1 MKRILISAALL
12 AATTSALQAHTLDG
26 IVKDNKTGEPLIGTV
41 IRVKELPN
49 VSTTTGLDGTFTLH
63 ELPDKGKFTIIV
75 TYMSYKTKEMVVDL
89 AKDYSKGGKDG
100 KDGQFTIAMDE
111 DTKQLGE
118 VVVTGH
124 REYRSDR
131 SAVET
136 VKNAGNVLNVMSQQS
151 IQLSPDVNVAS
162 VLQRVSGVTM
172 ERDASGEASY
182 AILRGMDKRYNYT
195 LVNGVKIPSPDDK
208 NRYIPLNIF
217 PSDLMDR
224 LVVSKSLTADM
235 EGDAAGGVVDMVM
248 KDAPSRFQ
256 LQANAAIGATDYFW
270 KDGRNYLTSNRSDY
284 THKAPYEAFGSEY
297 KAQMGSSKDGSSQ
310 IGDFKAG
317 PTQLKSYS
325 NPAPNFIGG
334 LSIGNRF
341 WNDRLGVMLAGS
353 IQNTFRGTERTY
365 NSVKMASGEQA
376 MYISNLHHRY
386 YSIHDLTAGAHAKI
400 DLTLGNQ
407 LMPGAHK
414 LEWYNM
420 YVRTNSKGIRYNNG
434 ISTEYIGA
442 DSYTQDDE
450 VRSTSITQTIFATN
464 LKGTHHLSK
473 DFTIDWSGIFSQAK
487 EEDPDR
493 TYVTLTNTVSTSSA
507 DVTASSDGSSDVDA
521 VGGSIWDTNKNIVK
535 TLPKSMERRYQH
547 NKDTDW
553 AGYIN
558 LSYDTH
564 FANGVDALWKAGA
577 QYRCKERSNRYYSY
591 IFNPADISQ
600 QLNGNGLDQFA
611 AIDWVCKTPYSQA
624 SQLNYDSKE
633 HIGGAYAMVTFRS
646 NLGELN
652 AGFRAEHTNQIYTML
667 QHFRN
672 MGQVGEQSYWDY
684 LPSASIKWTPT
695 KKMNVRLSYYRSINR
710 PGFYEIVPYQIQGE
724 EYQEKGNP
732 NLKRARID
740 NIDLRWEW
748 FPSATEQVL
757 AGVFYKYLKDP
768 IEQVFVTSDGKIG
781 AGTDAYYLPD
791 NLGNA
796 KNMGFEIDVIK
807 YIRHFGLKANYTY
820 THSEITTSKREYQ
833 EGSAE
838 YKTGVTQT
846 RPLVNQAPHTAN
858 LSLLYKDTSH
868 GWNAQLAASYTGT
881 KLALVSPFK
890 DADQWDKAMFGLDLS
905 AEKQFKNGFSV
916 FLKANNLLDAKRERF
931 LKTVNK
937 SNLEY
942 EGQKSDKTIVGT
954 YQYGRTF
961 LLGVRYKL

>member
-1 MKRILISAALL
+1 MKRLFMSAALL
-12 AATTSALQAHTLDG
+12 AASATAIQAHTLDG

-41 IRVKELPN
+41 VRVKELPN
-49 VSTTTGLDGTFTLH
+49 VGTTTGLDGSFTLH
-63 ELPDKGKFTIIV
+63 ELPDKGKYTLVVSF
-75 TYMSYKTKEMVVDL
+75 MAYKTKEIVVDV
-89 AKDYSKGGKDG
+89 ANDDKVD
-100 KDGQFTIAMDE
+100 IPMDE
-111 DTKQLGE
+111 DLKQLGE
-118 VVVTGH
+118 VVVTGR

-131 SAVET
+131 SAVES

-248 KDAPSRFQ
+248 KDAPSCFQ
-256 LQANAAIGATDYFW
+256 LQANAAIGITDYFW
-270 KDGRNYLTSNRSDY
+270 KDGRDYLTSNRSDY
-284 THKAPYEAFGSEY
+284 TKKAPYEAFGSEY
-297 KAQMGSSKDGSSQ
+297 KASMS
-310 IGDFKAG
+310 DFKNG
-317 PTQLKSYS
+317 PMQLKSHS
-325 NPAPNFIGG
+325 MPAPNFIGG
-334 LSIGNRF
+334 LSVGNRF

-376 MYISNLHHRY
+376 MYISKLNHRY
-386 YSIHDLTAGAHAKI
+386 YSIHDLTTGVHAKV
-400 DLTLGNQ
+400 DLTL
-407 LMPGAHK
+407 PKHK
-414 LEWYNM
+414 IEWYNM
-420 YVRTNSKGIRYNNG
+420 YVRTNSKGVRYNNSIG
-434 ISTEYIGA
+434 TEYIGA
-442 DSYTQDDE
+442 NSYTQDDE
-450 VRSTSITQTIFATN
+450 IRSLSTTQSIFATN
-464 LKGTHHLSK
+464 LKGTHHLTK
-473 DFTIDWSGIFSQAK
+473 NFTLDWSGIFSQAK

-493 TYVTLTNTVSTSSA
+493 TYVTLSNSVSTEA
-507 DVTASSDGSSDVDA
+507 DADGNILS
-521 VGGSIWDTNKNIVK
+521 GNLWDTNKNITK
-535 TLPKSMERRYQH
+535 TFPKDAERRFQH
-547 NKDTDW
+547 NMDTDW

-558 LSYDTH
+558 LTYDTH
-564 FANGVDALWKAGA
+564 FANDVEALWKAGA
-577 QYRCKERSNRYYSY
+577 QYRRKERSNRYYSY
-591 IFNPADISQ
+591 IFSPADNAQ
-600 QLNGNGLDQFA
+600 DLDGNGLEQFDNV
-611 AIDWVCKTPYSQA
+611 DWVCKTPYSQA

-633 HIGGAYAMVTFRS
+633 HIGGAYAMVTLKTK
-646 NLGELN
+646 LGELI

-672 MGQVGEQSYWDY
+672 MGQTGEQSYWDY
-684 LPSASIKWTPT
+684 LPSASLKWTPT
-695 KKMNVRLSYYRSINR
+695 KKMNIRLSYYRSINR
-710 PGFYEIVPYQIQGE
+710 PGFYEIVPYQIMGE

-748 FPSATEQVL
+748 FPSKTEQIL
-757 AGVFYKYLKDP
+757 AGVFYKYLKNP

-781 AGTDAYYLPD
+781 AGTDAYYMPD

-807 YIRHFGLKANYTY
+807 YIRHFGIKANYTY
-820 THSEITTSKREYQ
+820 TYSKITTSKREYK

-838 YKTGVTQT
+838 YKSGVTQS

-858 LSLLYKDTSH
+858 ISLLYKDTEN
-868 GWNAQLAASYTGT
+868 GWNAQLASSFTGA

-890 DADQWDKAMFGLDLS
+890 DADQWDKAMFGIDLS
-905 AEKQFKNGFSV
+905 AEKQFKNGFSI
-916 FLKANNLLDAKRERF
+916 FFKANNLLDAKRERY
-931 LKTVNK
+931 LKTVNESNLQYADQK
-937 SNLEY
+937 SN
-942 EGQKSDKTIVGT
+942 KTIIGT
-954 YQYGRTF
+954 YKYGRTF

>member
-1 MKRILISAALL
+1 MKRFLFTAALL
-12 AATTSALQAHTLDG
+12 TAATSAITAHTLDG
-26 IVKDNKTGEPLIGTV
+26 IVKDHKTGEPLIGTV
-41 IRVKELPN
+41 IRVKELPS
-49 VSTTTGLDGTFTLH
+49 VSTTTGLDGTFTLR
-63 ELPDKGKFTIIV
+63 ELPDRGRYTLV
-75 TYMSYKTKEMVVDL
+75 VSYMAYKTREMVVDV
-89 AKDYSKGGKDG
+89 AKDYDKGSEKG
-100 KDGQFTIAMDE
+100 KDGQLIIALDE
-111 DTKQLGE
+111 DLQQLGE
-118 VVVTGH
+118 VVVTGR

-136 VKNAGNVLNVMSQQS
+136 VKNAASVLNVMSQQS

-172 ERDASGEASY
+172 EHDASGEASY

-208 NRYIPLNIF
+208 NRYVPLNIF

-248 KDAPSRFQ
+248 KDAPARFQ
-256 LQANAAIGATDYFW
+256 LQANAAVGMSDYFW
-270 KDGRNYLTSNRSDY
+270 SGARDYLTTNRSDY
-284 THKAPYEAFGSEY
+284 THRSPYEVFGSDY
-297 KAQMGSSKDGSSQ
+297 KASAS
-310 IGDFKAG
+310 DFSNG
-317 PTQLKSYS
+317 PVQLKSHAT
-325 NPAPNFIGG
+325 PAPNFIGG
-334 LSIGNRF
+334 LSVGDRF
-341 WNDRLGVMLAGS
+341 WNNRIGVMLAGS
-353 IQNTFRGTERTY
+353 VQNTFRGTERTY

-376 MYISNLHHRY
+376 MYISTLNHRF
-386 YSIHDLTAGAHAKI
+386 YSVHDFTAGLHAKL
-400 DLTLGNQ
+400 DLSLSN
-407 LMPGAHK
+407 HK

-420 YVRTNSKGIRYNNG
+420 YVHTNSKGVRYNNG
-434 ISTEYIGA
+434 VNTEYISA

-450 VRSTSITQTIFATN
+450 LRSISSTQSIFATN
-464 LKGTHHLSK
+464 LKGTHHLT
-473 DFTIDWSGIFSQAK
+473 DRFTVDWSGVFSQARA
-487 EEDPDR
+487 EDPDR
-493 TYVTLTNTVSTSSA
+493 TYVTLTNTVGRSA
-507 DVTASSDGSSDVDA
+507 GAEGDA
-521 VGGSIWDTNKNIVK
+521 VSGDIWSQEKNILK
-535 TLPKSMERRYQH
+535 TLPKSAERRFQH

-558 LSYDTH
+558 LAYDTR
-564 FANGVDALWKAGA
+564 FGDKLDALWKAGA
-577 QYRCKERSNRYYSY
+577 QYRRKERSNRYYSY
-591 IFNPADISQ
+591 VFNPADISQ
-600 QLNGNGLDQFA
+600 QLDGNGYEQFA
-611 AIDWVCKTPYSQA
+611 NVDWVCKTPYSQA

-633 HIGGAYAMVTFRS
+633 HIGGVYAMATLS
-646 NLGELN
+646 SALGELN
-652 AGFRAEHTNQIYTML
+652 VGLRAEHTNQIYTML

-684 LPSASIKWTPT
+684 MPSVSVKWTPT
-695 KKMNVRLSYYRSINR
+695 KKMNVHLSYYRSINR

-732 NLKRARID
+732 ELKRARID

-748 FPSATEQVL
+748 FPSSTEQIL
-757 AGVFYKYLKDP
+757 AGVFYKYLKNP

-781 AGTDAYYLPD
+781 AGTDAYYMPA

-807 YIRHFGLKANYTY
+807 YIRHFGVKANYTY
-820 THSEITTSKREYQ
+820 THSEITTSKRQYK

-858 LSLLYKDTSH
+858 LSLLYKDTAH
-868 GWNAQLAASYTGT
+868 GWNAQLAASFTGT

-890 DADQWDKAMFGLDLS
+890 DADQWDKAMFGLDFS
-905 AEKQFKNGFSV
+905 AEKKFHNGISLF
-916 FLKANNLLDAKRERF
+916 FKANNLLDAKRERY
-931 LKTVNK
+931 LKTVNQ

-954 YQYGRTF
+954 YRYGRTF

>member
-1 MKRILISAALL
+1 MKRLLISAVVM
-12 AATTSALQAHTLDG
+12 AAAASASAHTLDG
-26 IVKDNKTGEPLIGTV
+26 LVKDNKTGEPLIGTV
-41 IRVKELPN
+41 VRVKELPN

-63 ELPDKGKFTIIV
+63 ELPDKGKFTLIV
-75 TYMSYKTKEMVVDL
+75 SYMAYKTKEVVVDV
-89 AKDYSKGGKDG
+89 AGKNKVD
-100 KDGQFTIAMDE
+100 IPMDE
-111 DTKQLGE
+111 DTQQLGE

-124 REYRSDR
+124 KEYHSDR
-131 SAVET
+131 SAIDLE
-136 VKNAGNVLNVMSQQS
+136 KNATGVLNVMSQQS

-248 KDAPSRFQ
+248 KDAPSHFQ
-256 LQANAAIGATDYFW
+256 LQANAAVGASDYFW
-270 KDGRNYLTSNRSDY
+270 SGDRSYLSSNRSDY
-284 THKAPYEAFGSEY
+284 TKKAPYEAFGSDY
-297 KAQMGSSKDGSSQ
+297 KAGMT
-310 IGDFKAG
+310 DFKNG
-317 PTQLKSYS
+317 PTQVKSHS
-325 NPAPNFIGG
+325 MPAPNFIGG
-334 LSIGNRF
+334 LSVGNRF

-353 IQNTFRGTERTY
+353 IQNIFRGTERTY
-365 NSVKMASGEQA
+365 NAVKMASGQQA
-376 MYISNLHHRY
+376 MYISSLQHRY
-386 YSIHDLTAGAHAKI
+386 YSIHDLTAGAHAKF
-400 DLTLGNQ
+400 DLTLGN
-407 LMPGAHK
+407 HK

-420 YVRTNSKGIRYNNG
+420 YVRTNSKSVRYNNSV
-434 ISTEYIGA
+434 STEYIG
-442 DSYTQDDE
+442 DDTYTQDDE
-450 VRSTSITQTIFATN
+450 TRSASQTQSIFATN
-464 LKGTHHLSK
+464 LKGTHHLTK
-473 DFTIDWSGIFSQAK
+473 DFTVDWSGIFSQAK
-487 EEDPDR
+487 EDDPDR
-493 TYVTLTNTVSTSSA
+493 TYVTLTNTVQ
-507 DVTASSDGSSDVDA
+507 TAEGVDGSLWS
-521 VGGSIWDTNKNIVK
+521 SNKTIQK
-535 TLPKSMERRYQH
+535 TLPKSAERRYQH

-558 LSYDTH
+558 FSYDTH
-564 FANGVDALWKAGA
+564 FGNSTDALWKAGA
-577 QYRCKERSNRYYSY
+577 QYRRKERSNRYYSY

-600 QLNGNGLDQFA
+600 QLDGNGFDQFSS
-611 AIDWVCKTPYSQA
+611 IEWTCKTPYSQA

-633 HIGGAYAMVTFRS
+633 HIGGAYAMVTVKS
-646 NLGELN
+646 GLGELN

-667 QHFRN
+667 QKFRN

-684 LPSASIKWTPT
+684 LPSASIKWTPNQ
-695 KKMNVRLSYYRSINR
+695 KMNVRLSYYRSINR
-710 PGFYEIVPYQIQGE
+710 PGFYEIVPYQIMGE

-740 NIDLRWEW
+740 NVDLRWEW
-748 FPSATEQVL
+748 FPSKTEQVL

-781 AGTDAYYLPD
+781 AGTDAYYMPD

-807 YIRHFGLKANYTY
+807 YIRHFGVKANYTY
-820 THSEITTSKREYQ
+820 THSKITTSKREYQ

-858 LSLLYKDTSH
+858 LSLLYKDTEN

-890 DADQWDKAMFGLDLS
+890 DADQWDKAMFSLDLS

-916 FLKANNLLDAKRERF
+916 FFKATNLLDAKRERY
-931 LKTVNK
+931 LKTVNQ

-942 EGQKSDKTIVGT
+942 EGQKSDRTIVGT
-954 YQYGRTF
+954 YKYGRTF

>member
-1 MKRILISAALL
+1 MKRLFMSAALL
-12 AATTSALQAHTLDG
+12 AASATAIQAHTLDG

-41 IRVKELPN
+41 VRVKELPN
-49 VSTTTGLDGTFTLH
+49 VGTTTGLDGSFTLH
-63 ELPDKGKFTIIV
+63 ELPDKGKYTLVVSF
-75 TYMSYKTKEMVVDL
+75 MAYKTKVIVVDV
-89 AKDYSKGGKDG
+89 ANDDKVD
-100 KDGQFTIAMDE
+100 IPMDE
-111 DTKQLGE
+111 DLKQLGE
-118 VVVTGH
+118 VVVTGR

-131 SAVET
+131 SAVES

-248 KDAPSRFQ
+248 KDAPSCFQ
-256 LQANAAIGATDYFW
+256 LQANAAIGTTDYFW
-270 KDGRNYLTSNRSDY
+270 KDGRDYLTSNRSDY
-284 THKAPYEAFGSEY
+284 TKKAPYEAFGSEY
-297 KAQMGSSKDGSSQ
+297 KASIS
-310 IGDFKAG
+310 DFKNG
-317 PTQLKSYS
+317 PVQLK
-325 NPAPNFIGG
+325 NHPMPAPNFIGG
-334 LSIGNRF
+334 LSVGNRF

-376 MYISNLHHRY
+376 MYISKLNHRY
-386 YSIHDLTAGAHAKI
+386 YSIHDLTTGVHAKV
-400 DLTLGNQ
+400 DLTL
-407 LMPGAHK
+407 PKHK
-414 LEWYNM
+414 IEWYNM
-420 YVRTNSKGIRYNNG
+420 YVRTNSKGVRYNNSIG
-434 ISTEYIGA
+434 TEYIGA
-442 DSYTQDDE
+442 NSYTQDDE
-450 VRSTSITQTIFATN
+450 IRSLSTTQSIFATN
-464 LKGTHHLSK
+464 LKGTHHLTK
-473 DFTIDWSGIFSQAK
+473 NFTLDWSGIFSQAK

-493 TYVTLTNTVSTSSA
+493 TYVTLSNSVSTEA
-507 DVTASSDGSSDVDA
+507 DADGNILS
-521 VGGSIWDTNKNIVK
+521 GNLWDTNKNITK
-535 TLPKSMERRYQH
+535 TFPKDAERRFQH

-558 LSYDTH
+558 LTYDTH
-564 FANGVDALWKAGA
+564 FANDVEALWKAGA
-577 QYRCKERSNRYYSY
+577 QYRRKERSNRYYSY
-591 IFNPADISQ
+591 IFSPADNAQ
-600 QLNGNGLDQFA
+600 DLDGNGLEQFDNV
-611 AIDWVCKTPYSQA
+611 DWVCKTPYSQA

-633 HIGGAYAMVTFRS
+633 HIGGAYAMVTLKTK
-646 NLGELN
+646 LGELI

-672 MGQVGEQSYWDY
+672 MGQIGEQIYWDY
-684 LPSASIKWTPT
+684 LPSASLKWTPT
-695 KKMNVRLSYYRSINR
+695 KNMNIRLSYYRSINR
-710 PGFYEIVPYQIQGE
+710 PGFYEIVPYQIMGE

-748 FPSATEQVL
+748 FPSKTEQIL

-781 AGTDAYYLPD
+781 AGTDAYYMPD

-807 YIRHFGLKANYTY
+807 YIRHFGIKANYTY
-820 THSEITTSKREYQ
+820 TYSKITTSKREYK

-838 YKTGVTQT
+838 YKSGVTQS

-858 LSLLYKDTSH
+858 ISLLYKDTEN
-868 GWNAQLAASYTGT
+868 GWNAQLASSFTGA

-905 AEKQFKNGFSV
+905 AEKQFKNGFSI
-916 FLKANNLLDAKRERF
+916 FFKANNLLDAKRERY
-931 LKTVNK
+931 LKTVNESNLQYADQK
-937 SNLEY
+937 SN
-942 EGQKSDKTIVGT
+942 KTIIGT
-954 YQYGRTF
+954 YKYGRTF

>member
-1 MKRILISAALL
+1 MSAALL
-12 AATTSALQAHTLDG
+12 AASATAIQAHTLDG

-41 IRVKELPN
+41 VRVKELPN
-49 VSTTTGLDGTFTLH
+49 VGTTTGLDGSFTLH
-63 ELPDKGKFTIIV
+63 ELPDKGKYTLVVSF
-75 TYMSYKTKEMVVDL
+75 MAYKTKEIVVDV
-89 AKDYSKGGKDG
+89 ANDDKVD
-100 KDGQFTIAMDE
+100 IPMDE
-111 DTKQLGE
+111 DLKQLGE
-118 VVVTGH
+118 VVVTGR

-248 KDAPSRFQ
+248 KDAPSCFQ
-256 LQANAAIGATDYFW
+256 LQANAAIGTTDYFW
-270 KDGRNYLTSNRSDY
+270 KDGRDYLTSNRSDY
-284 THKAPYEAFGSEY
+284 TKKAPYEAFGSEY
-297 KAQMGSSKDGSSQ
+297 KASMS
-310 IGDFKAG
+310 DFKNG
-317 PTQLKSYS
+317 PMQLKSHS
-325 NPAPNFIGG
+325 MPAPNFIGG
-334 LSIGNRF
+334 LSVGNRF

-376 MYISNLHHRY
+376 MYISKLNHRY
-386 YSIHDLTAGAHAKI
+386 YSIHDLTTGVHAKV
-400 DLTLGNQ
+400 DLTL
-407 LMPGAHK
+407 PKHK
-414 LEWYNM
+414 IEWYNM
-420 YVRTNSKGIRYNNG
+420 YVRTNSKGVRYNNSIG
-434 ISTEYIGA
+434 TEYIGA
-442 DSYTQDDE
+442 NSYTQDDE
-450 VRSTSITQTIFATN
+450 IRSLSTTQSIFATN
-464 LKGTHHLSK
+464 LKGTHHLTK
-473 DFTIDWSGIFSQAK
+473 NFTLDWSGIFSQAK

-493 TYVTLTNTVSTSSA
+493 TYVTLSNSVSTEA
-507 DVTASSDGSSDVDA
+507 DADGNILS
-521 VGGSIWDTNKNIVK
+521 GNLWDTNKNITK
-535 TLPKSMERRYQH
+535 TFPKDAERRFQH
-547 NKDTDW
+547 NMDTDW

-558 LSYDTH
+558 LTYDTH
-564 FANGVDALWKAGA
+564 FANDVEALWKAGA
-577 QYRCKERSNRYYSY
+577 QYRRKERCNRYYSY
-591 IFNPADISQ
+591 IFSPADNAQ
-600 QLNGNGLDQFA
+600 DLDGNGLEQFDNV
-611 AIDWVCKTPYSQA
+611 DWVCKTPYSQA
-624 SQLNYDSKE
+624 SQLNYNSKE
-633 HIGGAYAMVTFRS
+633 HIGGAYTMVT
-646 NLGELN
+646 LKTKIGELI

-672 MGQVGEQSYWDY
+672 MGQTGEQSYWDY
-684 LPSASIKWTPT
+684 LPSASLKWTPT
-695 KKMNVRLSYYRSINR
+695 KNMNIRLSYYRSINR
-710 PGFYEIVPYQIQGE
+710 PGFYEIVPYQIMGE

-748 FPSATEQVL
+748 FPSKTEQIL

-781 AGTDAYYLPD
+781 AGTDAYYMPD

-807 YIRHFGLKANYTY
+807 YIRHFGIKANYTY
-820 THSEITTSKREYQ
+820 TYSKITTSKREYK

-838 YKTGVTQT
+838 YKSGVTQS

-858 LSLLYKDTSH
+858 ISLLYKDTEN
-868 GWNAQLAASYTGT
+868 GWNAQLASSFTGA

-905 AEKQFKNGFSV
+905 AEKQFKNGFSI
-916 FLKANNLLDAKRERF
+916 FFKANNLLDAKRERY
-931 LKTVNK
+931 LKTVNESNLQYADQK
-937 SNLEY
+937 SN
-942 EGQKSDKTIVGT
+942 KTIIGT
-954 YQYGRTF
+954 YKYGRTF

>member
-1 MKRILISAALL
+1 MKSFLLSAALL
-12 AATTSALQAHTLDG
+12 AAATTAIQAHTLDG
-26 IVKDNKTGEPLIGTV
+26 VVKDNKTGEPLIGTV

-63 ELPDKGKFTIIV
+63 ELPDKGKVTIIV
-75 TYMSYKTKEMVVDL
+75 SYMSYKTKEMVIDVAKKNKVD
-89 AKDYSKGGKDG
+89 
-100 KDGQFTIAMDE
+100 IPMDE
-111 DTKQLGE
+111 AQKQLGE

-131 SAVET
+131 SAIET

-248 KDAPSRFQ
+248 KDAPSHFQ
-256 LQANAAIGATDYFW
+256 IQANAAIGASDYFW
-270 KDGRNYLTSNRSDY
+270 KDGRDYLTSNRSDY
-284 THKAPYEAFGSEY
+284 TKKSPYEAFGKDY
-297 KAQMGSSKDGSSQ
+297 KAQMS
-310 IGDFKAG
+310 DFKNG
-317 PTQLKSYS
+317 PVQLKSHS
-325 NPAPNFIGG
+325 LPAPNFIGG

-353 IQNTFRGTERTY
+353 VQNVFRGTERTY

-376 MYISNLHHRY
+376 MYISNLQHRY

-400 DLTLGNQ
+400 DLTL
-407 LMPGAHK
+407 PGHK

-420 YVRTNSKGIRYNNG
+420 YVRTNSKGTRYNN
-434 ISTEYIGA
+434 SVNTEYIGA

-450 VRSTSITQTIFATN
+450 VRSLSTTQSIFATN
-464 LKGTHHLSK
+464 LKGTHHLTK
-473 DFTIDWSGIFSQAK
+473 DFTLDWSGVFSQAK

-493 TYVTLTNTVSTSSA
+493 TYVTLTNTISR
-507 DVTASSDGSSDVDA
+507 TAENGGDA
-521 VGGSIWDTNKNIVK
+521 VSGSILEGDILEGDIWEGDKNITK
-535 TLPKSMERRYQH
+535 TLPKSAERRFQH

-564 FANGVDALWKAGA
+564 FANDVEALWKAGA
-577 QYRCKERSNRYYSY
+577 QYRRKERSNRYYSY

-600 QLNGNGLDQFA
+600 RLDGNGIDQFA
-611 AIDWVCKTPYSQA
+611 HIDWVCKTPYSQA

-633 HIGGAYAMVTFRS
+633 HIGGAYAMVTLKS
-646 NLGELN
+646 EVGELN

-695 KKMNVRLSYYRSINR
+695 RKMNVRLSYYRSINR
-710 PGFYEIVPYQIQGE
+710 PGFYEIVPYQIMGE

-748 FPSATEQVL
+748 FPSKTEQIL

-781 AGTDAYYLPD
+781 SGTDAYYMPD

-796 KNMGFEIDVIK
+796 RNMGFEIDVIK
-807 YIRHFGLKANYTY
+807 YIRHFGVKANYTY

-858 LSLLYKDTSH
+858 ISLLYKDTEH
-868 GWNAQLAASYTGT
+868 GWNAQLASSFTGT
-881 KLALVSPFK
+881 KLALVSPFM

-905 AEKQFKNGFSV
+905 AEKQFKNGFSI
-916 FLKANNLLDAKRERF
+916 FFKANNLLDAKRERY

>member
-1 MKRILISAALL
+1 MKRFLLSAALL
-12 AATTSALQAHTLDG
+12 AAATTAIHAHTLDG

-75 TYMSYKTKEMVVDL
+75 SYMSYKTREMVVDV
-89 AKDYSKGGKDG
+89 AKKD
-100 KDGQFTIAMDE
+100 KVDIPMDE
-111 DTKQLGE
+111 DLKQLGE

-131 SAVET
+131 SAIET

-208 NRYIPLNIF
+208 KRYIPLNIF

-256 LQANAAIGATDYFW
+256 IQANAAIGASDYFW
-270 KDGRNYLTSNRSDY
+270 KNGRDYLTSNRSDY
-284 THKAPYEAFGSEY
+284 TKKSPYEAFGKDY
-297 KAQMGSSKDGSSQ
+297 KAQMS
-310 IGDFKAG
+310 DFKNG
-317 PTQLKSYS
+317 PVQLMSHS
-325 NPAPNFIGG
+325 LPAPNFIGG

-353 IQNTFRGTERTY
+353 VQNVFRGTERTY

-376 MYISNLHHRY
+376 MYISNLQHRY
-386 YSIHDLTAGAHAKI
+386 YSIHDLTAGTHAKF
-400 DLTLGNQ
+400 DLTL
-407 LMPGAHK
+407 PGHK

-420 YVRTNSKGIRYNNG
+420 YVRTNSKGTRYNN
-434 ISTEYIGA
+434 SVNTEYIGA

-450 VRSTSITQTIFATN
+450 VRSLSTTQSIFATN
-464 LKGTHHLSK
+464 LKGTHHLTK
-473 DFTIDWSGIFSQAK
+473 DFTVDWSGVFSQAK

-493 TYVTLTNTVSTSSA
+493 TYVTLTNTISR
-507 DVTASSDGSSDVDA
+507 TAENGGDA
-521 VGGSIWDTNKNIVK
+521 VSGSIWEGDKNITK
-535 TLPKSMERRYQH
+535 TLPKSAERRFQH

-558 LSYDTH
+558 LSYDTR
-564 FANGVDALWKAGA
+564 FANDVEALWKAGA
-577 QYRCKERSNRYYSY
+577 QYRRKERSNRYYSY

-600 QLNGNGLDQFA
+600 RLDGNGIDQYA
-611 AIDWVCKTPYSQA
+611 NIDWVCKTPYSQA

-633 HIGGAYAMVTFRS
+633 HIGGAYAMVTLKS
-646 NLGELN
+646 EVGELN

-748 FPSATEQVL
+748 FPSKTEQIL

-781 AGTDAYYLPD
+781 SGTDAYYMPD

-796 KNMGFEIDVIK
+796 RNMGFEIDVIK
-807 YIRHFGLKANYTY
+807 YIRHFGVKANYTY

-858 LSLLYKDTSH
+858 ISLLYKDTEH
-868 GWNAQLAASYTGT
+868 GWNAQLASSFTGT

-905 AEKQFKNGFSV
+905 AEKQFKNGISIF
-916 FLKANNLLDAKRERF
+916 FKANNLLDAKRERY

>member
-1 MKRILISAALL
+1 MKRILISTALIV
-12 AATTSALQAHTLDG
+12 ATASAIQAHTLDG
-26 IVKDNKTGEPLIGTV
+26 LVKDDKTGEPLIGTV

-49 VSTTTGLDGTFTLH
+49 VSTTTGLDGTFSIH
-63 ELPDKGKFTIIV
+63 ELPEKGKFTLIV
-75 TYMSYKTKEMVVDL
+75 SYVAYKTKEIVVDV
-89 AKDYSKGGKDG
+89 AKDYSKGSKDG
-100 KDGQFTIAMDE
+100 KEGQLLIVLDE

-124 REYRSDR
+124 KEYQSDR
-131 SAVET
+131 SAIDLEKT
-136 VKNAGNVLNVMSQQS
+136 AGNVLNVMSQQS

-256 LQANAAIGATDYFW
+256 LQANAAIGASDYFW
-270 KDGRNYLTSNRSDY
+270 KDGRDYLTSNRSDY
-284 THKAPYEAFGSEY
+284 THKAPYEAYGKDY
-297 KAQMGSSKDGSSQ
+297 KAGM
-310 IGDFKAG
+310 GDFKND
-317 PTQLKSYS
+317 PTQIKSHS

-341 WNDRLGVMLAGS
+341 WKDRLGVILAGS

-365 NSVKMASGEQA
+365 NSVKMASGEHA
-376 MYISNLHHRY
+376 MYISSLHHRY
-386 YSIHDLTAGAHAKI
+386 YSIHDLTAGVHAKI
-400 DLTLGNQ
+400 DLTLGNH

-414 LEWYNM
+414 IEWYNM
-420 YVRTNSKGIRYNNG
+420 YVSSNSKGIRYDNS

-442 DSYTQDDE
+442 DTYTQDDE
-450 VRSTSITQTIFATN
+450 ARSTSTTQSVLATN
-464 LKGTHHLSK
+464 LKGTHHLTN
-473 DFTIDWSGIFSQAK
+473 DFLVDWSGIFSQAK

-493 TYVTLTNTVSTSSA
+493 TYVTLTNTVQS
-507 DVTASSDGSSDVDA
+507 DIDGSLWDA
-521 VGGSIWDTNKNIVK
+521 NKNIMK
-535 TLPKSMERRYQH
+535 TLPKSSERRYQH

-553 AGYIN
+553 AGYVN

-564 FANGVDALWKAGA
+564 FSDDVDALWKAGA
-577 QYRCKERSNRYYSY
+577 QYRRKERSNRYYSY
-591 IFNPADISQ
+591 IFNPANISQ
-600 QLNGNGLDQFA
+600 QLDGNGLDQFS
-611 AIDWVCKTPYSQA
+611 AIDWICKTPYSQA

-633 HIGGAYAMVTFRS
+633 HIGGAYVMVTFRS
-646 NLGELN
+646 KIGELN

-710 PGFYEIVPYQIQGE
+710 PGFYEIVPYQIMGE

-740 NIDLRWEW
+740 NLDLRWEW

-781 AGTDAYYLPD
+781 AGTDAYYMPD

-796 KNMGFEIDVIK
+796 KNMGFEIDIIK

-820 THSEITTSKREYQ
+820 THSRITTSKREYQ

-916 FLKANNLLDAKRERF
+916 FLKANNLLDAKRERY

-937 SNLEY
+937 DNLEY
-942 EGQKSDKTIVGT
+942 EGQRSDRTIVGT
-954 YQYGRTF
+954 YRYGRTF

>member
-1 MKRILISAALL
+1 MKRIMMSAALI
-12 AATTSALQAHTLDG
+12 ASVMAMNAHTLDG

-41 IRVKELPN
+41 IRVKELPQL
-49 VSTTTGLDGTFTLH
+49 STTTGLDGSFTLH
-63 ELPDKGKFTIIV
+63 ELPDRGKVTLIIS
-75 TYMSYKTKEMVVDL
+75 YMSYKTKEMTVDVANKKYEISL
-89 AKDYSKGGKDG
+89 E
-100 KDGQFTIAMDE
+100 E
-111 DTKQLGE
+111 DAKQLGE

-124 REYRSDR
+124 KEYHSDR
-131 SAVET
+131 SAIDLEKT
-136 VKNAGNVLNVMSQQS
+136 AGNVLNVMSQQS

-248 KDAPSRFQ
+248 KDAPSHFQ
-256 LQANAAIGATDYFW
+256 LQANAAVGTSDYFM
-270 KDGRNYLTSNRSDY
+270 KSGRDYLSSHRSDY
-284 THKAPYEAFGSEY
+284 TQKAPYEQYGKDY
-297 KAQMGSSKDGSSQ
+297 KASMA
-310 IGDFKAG
+310 DFKNG
-317 PTQLKSYS
+317 PTEVSRHS
-325 NPAPNFIGG
+325 MPAPNFIGG

-341 WNDRLGVMLAGS
+341 WKDRLGVMLAGS
-353 IQNTFRGTERTY
+353 IQNIFRGTERTY

-376 MYISNLHHRY
+376 MYISSLQHRY
-386 YSIHDLTAGAHAKI
+386 YSIHDLTAGLHAKV
-400 DLTLGNQ
+400 DLTLGN
-407 LMPGAHK
+407 HK

-420 YVRTNSKGIRYNNG
+420 YVNTNSKGIRYNNS
-434 ISTEYIGA
+434 INTEYISS
-442 DSYTQDDE
+442 DTYTQDDE
-450 VRSTSITQTIFATN
+450 TRSLSQTQSIFATH
-464 LKGTHHLSK
+464 LKGTHHLTK
-473 DFTIDWSGIFSQAK
+473 NFTVDWSGLYSEAK
-487 EEDPDR
+487 EKDPDR
-493 TYVTLTNTVSTSSA
+493 VYLTLTNTVQAEENSLWS
-507 DVTASSDGSSDVDA
+507 G
-521 VGGSIWDTNKNIVK
+521 NKTILK
-535 TLPKSMERRYQH
+535 TQPKDMERRFQH
-547 NKDTDW
+547 NDDKDL

-558 LSYDTH
+558 LSYNSHLSDKL
-564 FANGVDALWKAGA
+564 DALWKAGA
-577 QYRCKERSNRYYSY
+577 QYRRKERNNRYYSY
-591 IFNPADISQ
+591 IFGPTNISQ
-600 QLNGNGLDQFA
+600 RLDGNGFDQFA
-611 AIDWVCKTPYSQA
+611 AIDWTVKTPYSQA

-633 HIGGAYAMVTFRS
+633 HIGAAYAMVTLKS
-646 NLGELN
+646 DLGELN

-667 QHFRN
+667 QKFRN

-695 KKMNVRLSYYRSINR
+695 QKMNVRLSYYRSINR
-710 PGFYEIVPYQIQGE
+710 PGFYEIVPYQIMGE
-724 EYQEKGNP
+724 EYMEKGNP
-732 NLKRARID
+732 DLKRARID
-740 NIDLRWEW
+740 NVDLRWEW
-748 FPSATEQVL
+748 FPSKTEQIL

-781 AGTDAYYLPD
+781 SGADAYYMPD

-807 YIRHFGLKANYTY
+807 YIRHFGVKANYTY

-838 YKTGVTQT
+838 YKSGVTQT

-858 LSLLYKDTSH
+858 LSLLYKDTEN

-905 AEKQFKNGFSV
+905 AEKQFGNGLSI
-916 FLKANNLLDAKRERF
+916 FLKANNLLDAKRERY
-931 LKTVNK
+931 LKTVNEC
-937 SNLEY
+937 NLQY

-954 YQYGRTF
+954 YRYGRTF

>member
-1 MKRILISAALL
+1 MKRLFMSAALL
-12 AATTSALQAHTLDG
+12 AASATAIQAHTLDG

-41 IRVKELPN
+41 VRVKELPN
-49 VSTTTGLDGTFTLH
+49 VGTTTGLDGSFTLH
-63 ELPDKGKFTIIV
+63 ELPDKGKYTLVVSF
-75 TYMSYKTKEMVVDL
+75 MAYKTKEIVVDV
-89 AKDYSKGGKDG
+89 ANDDKVD
-100 KDGQFTIAMDE
+100 IPMDE
-111 DTKQLGE
+111 DLKQLGE
-118 VVVTGH
+118 VVVTGR

-131 SAVET
+131 SAVES

-248 KDAPSRFQ
+248 KDAPSCFQ
-256 LQANAAIGATDYFW
+256 FQANAAIGTTDYFW
-270 KDGRNYLTSNRSDY
+270 KDGRDYITSNRSDY
-284 THKAPYEAFGSEY
+284 TKKAPYEAFGSEY
-297 KAQMGSSKDGSSQ
+297 KASMS
-310 IGDFKAG
+310 DFKNG
-317 PTQLKSYS
+317 PMQLKSHS
-325 NPAPNFIGG
+325 MPAPNFIGG
-334 LSIGNRF
+334 LSVGNRF
-341 WNDRLGVMLAGS
+341 WNDRLGVILAGS

-376 MYISNLHHRY
+376 MYISKLNHRY
-386 YSIHDLTAGAHAKI
+386 YSIHDLTTGAHAKI
-400 DLTLGNQ
+400 DLTL
-407 LMPGAHK
+407 PGHK
-414 LEWYNM
+414 IEWYNM
-420 YVRTNSKGIRYNNG
+420 YVRTNSKGVRYNNSIG
-434 ISTEYIGA
+434 TEYIGA
-442 DSYTQDDE
+442 NSYTQDDE
-450 VRSTSITQTIFATN
+450 IRSLSTTQSIFATN
-464 LKGTHHLSK
+464 LKGTHHLTK
-473 DFTIDWSGIFSQAK
+473 NFTLDWSGIFSQAK

-493 TYVTLTNTVSTSSA
+493 TYVTLSNSVSTEA
-507 DVTASSDGSSDVDA
+507 DADGNILS
-521 VGGSIWDTNKNIVK
+521 GNLWDTNKNITK
-535 TLPKSMERRYQH
+535 TFPKDAERRFQH
-547 NKDTDW
+547 NMDTDW

-558 LSYDTH
+558 LTYDTH
-564 FANGVDALWKAGA
+564 FANDVEALWKAGA
-577 QYRCKERSNRYYSY
+577 QYRRKERCNRYYSY
-591 IFNPADISQ
+591 IFSPADNAQ
-600 QLNGNGLDQFA
+600 DLDGNGLEQFDNV
-611 AIDWVCKTPYSQA
+611 DWVCKTPYSQA

-633 HIGGAYAMVTFRS
+633 HIGGAYAMVTLKTK
-646 NLGELN
+646 LGELI

-672 MGQVGEQSYWDY
+672 MGQIGEQSYWDY
-684 LPSASIKWTPT
+684 LPSASLKWTPT
-695 KKMNVRLSYYRSINR
+695 KKMNIRLSYYRSINR
-710 PGFYEIVPYQIQGE
+710 PGFYEIVPYQIMGE

-748 FPSATEQVL
+748 FPSKTEQIL

-781 AGTDAYYLPD
+781 AGTDAYYMPD

-807 YIRHFGLKANYTY
+807 YIRHFGIKANYTY
-820 THSEITTSKREYQ
+820 TYSKITTSKREYK

-838 YKTGVTQT
+838 YKSGVTQS

-858 LSLLYKDTSH
+858 ISLLYKDTEN
-868 GWNAQLAASYTGT
+868 GWNAQLASSFTGA

-905 AEKQFKNGFSV
+905 AEKQFKNGFSI
-916 FLKANNLLDAKRERF
+916 FFKANNLLDAKRERY
-931 LKTVNK
+931 LKTVNE

>member
-1 MKRILISAALL
+1 MKRFLLSAALL
-12 AATTSALQAHTLDG
+12 AAATSAIQAHTLDG

-75 TYMSYKTKEMVVDL
+75 SYMSYKTREMVVDV
-89 AKDYSKGGKDG
+89 AKKNKVD
-100 KDGQFTIAMDE
+100 IPMDE
-111 DTKQLGE
+111 DLKQLGE

-131 SAVET
+131 SAIET

-256 LQANAAIGATDYFW
+256 IQANAAIGASDYFW
-270 KDGRNYLTSNRSDY
+270 KDGRDYLTSNRSDY
-284 THKAPYEAFGSEY
+284 TKKSPYEAFGKDY
-297 KAQMGSSKDGSSQ
+297 KAQMS
-310 IGDFKAG
+310 DFKNG
-317 PTQLKSYS
+317 PVQLKSHS
-325 NPAPNFIGG
+325 LPAPNFIGG

-353 IQNTFRGTERTY
+353 VQNVFRGTERTY

-376 MYISNLHHRY
+376 MYISNLQHRY
-386 YSIHDLTAGAHAKI
+386 YSIHDLTAGAHAKF
-400 DLTLGNQ
+400 DLTL
-407 LMPGAHK
+407 PGHK

-420 YVRTNSKGIRYNNG
+420 YVRTNSKGTRYNN
-434 ISTEYIGA
+434 SVNTEYIGA

-450 VRSTSITQTIFATN
+450 VRSLSTTQSIFATN
-464 LKGTHHLSK
+464 LKGTHHLTK
-473 DFTIDWSGIFSQAK
+473 DFTLDWSGVFSQAK

-493 TYVTLTNTVSTSSA
+493 TYVTLTNTVSRKA
-507 DVTASSDGSSDVDA
+507 ENGGDA
-521 VGGSIWDTNKNIVK
+521 VSGSIWEGDIWEGDKNITK
-535 TLPKSMERRYQH
+535 TLPKSAERRFQH

-564 FANGVDALWKAGA
+564 FANSVEALWKAGA
-577 QYRCKERSNRYYSY
+577 QYRRKERSNRYYSY

-600 QLNGNGLDQFA
+600 KLDGNGLEQYA
-611 AIDWVCKTPYSQA
+611 NIDWVCKTPYSQA

-633 HIGGAYAMVTFRS
+633 HIGGAYAMVTLKS
-646 NLGELN
+646 EVGELN

-695 KKMNVRLSYYRSINR
+695 RKMNVRLSYYRSINR
-710 PGFYEIVPYQIQGE
+710 PGFYEIVPYQILGE

-748 FPSATEQVL
+748 FPSKTEQIL

-781 AGTDAYYLPD
+781 AGTDAYYMPD

-796 KNMGFEIDVIK
+796 KNMGFEIDLIK
-807 YIRHFGLKANYTY
+807 YIRHFGVKANYTY

-858 LSLLYKDTSH
+858 ISLLYKDTEN
-868 GWNAQLAASYTGT
+868 GWNAQLASSFTGT

-905 AEKQFKNGFSV
+905 AEKQFKNGISIF
-916 FLKANNLLDAKRERF
+916 FKANNLLDAKRERY

>member
-1 MKRILISAALL
+1 MSAALM
-12 AATTSALQAHTLDG
+12 AMASAMTAHTLDG

-41 IRVKELPN
+41 VRVKELPN
-49 VSTTTGLDGTFTLH
+49 VSTTTGLDGSFILH
-63 ELPDKGKFTIIV
+63 ELPDKGKV
-75 TYMSYKTKEMVVDL
+75 TLVISYMSYKTKEMVVDV
-89 AKDYSKGGKDG
+89 AKNKYEIDLE
-100 KDGQFTIAMDE
+100 E
-111 DTKQLGE
+111 DAKQLGE

-124 REYRSDR
+124 KEYHSDR
-131 SAVET
+131 SAIDLE
-136 VKNAGNVLNVMSQQS
+136 KSAGTVLNVMSQQS

-208 NRYIPLNIF
+208 NRYVPLNIF

-248 KDAPSRFQ
+248 KDAPSHFQ
-256 LQANAAIGATDYFW
+256 LQANGAIGFSDYFM
-270 KDGRNYLTSNRSDY
+270 KSGRDYLSSERGNVTK
-284 THKAPYEAFGSEY
+284 TAPYEAFGKDY
-297 KAQMGSSKDGSSQ
+297 KATMT
-310 IGDFKAG
+310 DFKNGA
-317 PTQLKSYS
+317 TQISRHSL
-325 NPAPNFIGG
+325 PAPNFIGG
-334 LSIGNRF
+334 LSVGNRF
-341 WNDRLGVMLAGS
+341 WKDRLGVMLAGS
-353 IQNTFRGTERTY
+353 IQNIFRGTERTY

-376 MYISNLHHRY
+376 MYISSLQHRY
-386 YSIHDLTAGAHAKI
+386 YSIHDLTAGVHAKV
-400 DLTLGNQ
+400 DLTLGN
-407 LMPGAHK
+407 HK

-420 YVRTNSKGIRYNNG
+420 YVNSNSKSIRYNNS
-434 ISTEYIGA
+434 INTEYVSA
-442 DSYTQDDE
+442 DTYTQDDE
-450 VRSTSITQTIFATN
+450 TRSMSQTQSIFATH
-464 LKGTHHLSK
+464 LKGTHHLTK
-473 DFTIDWSGIFSQAK
+473 DFTVDWSGLYSEAK
-487 EEDPDR
+487 EKDPDR
-493 TYVTLTNTVSTSSA
+493 VYLTLTNTVETSNDDASKNA
-507 DVTASSDGSSDVDA
+507 SIWSSD
-521 VGGSIWDTNKNIVK
+521 KNIVK
-535 TLPKSMERRYQH
+535 TQPKSMERRFQH
-547 NKDTDW
+547 NDDKDL

-564 FANGVDALWKAGA
+564 FGNDVDALWKAGA
-577 QYRCKERSNRYYSY
+577 QYRRKERNNRYYSY
-591 IFNPADISQ
+591 IFNPSNISQ
-600 QLNGNGLDQFA
+600 RLEGNGFDQFA
-611 AIDWVCKTPYSQA
+611 AIDWTCKTPYSQA

-633 HIGGAYAMVTFRS
+633 HIGGAYAMVTLKS
-646 NLGELN
+646 HMGELN
-652 AGFRAEHTNQIYTML
+652 MGFRAEHTNQIYTML
-667 QHFRN
+667 QKFRN

-684 LPSASIKWTPT
+684 LPSASVKWMPT
-695 KKMNVRLSYYRSINR
+695 QKMNVRISYYRSINR
-710 PGFYEIVPYQIQGE
+710 PGFYEIVPYQIMGE
-724 EYQEKGNP
+724 KYMEKGNP
-732 NLKRARID
+732 ELKRARID

-748 FPSATEQVL
+748 FPSKTEQIL

-781 AGTDAYYLPD
+781 SGADAYYMPD

-796 KNMGFEIDVIK
+796 KNMGFEIDIIK

-838 YKTGVTQT
+838 YKSGVTQT

-858 LSLLYKDTSH
+858 LSLLYKDTEH
-868 GWNAQLAASYTGT
+868 GWNGQLAASYTGT

-905 AEKQFKNGFSV
+905 AEKQFKNGLSV
-916 FLKANNLLDAKRERF
+916 FLKANNLLDAKRERY

-942 EGQKSDKTIVGT
+942 EGQKSDRTIVGT
-954 YQYGRTF
+954 YRYGRTF

>member
-1 MKRILISAALL
+1 MKRLFMSAALL
-12 AATTSALQAHTLDG
+12 AASATAIQAHTLDG

-49 VSTTTGLDGTFTLH
+49 VGTTTGLDGSFTLH
-63 ELPDKGKFTIIV
+63 ELPDKGKYTLVVSF
-75 TYMSYKTKEMVVDL
+75 MAYKTKEIVVDV
-89 AKDYSKGGKDG
+89 ANDDKVD
-100 KDGQFTIAMDE
+100 IPMDE
-111 DTKQLGE
+111 DLKQLGE
-118 VVVTGH
+118 VVVTGR

-131 SAVET
+131 SAVES

-248 KDAPSRFQ
+248 KDAPSCFQ
-256 LQANAAIGATDYFW
+256 LQANAAIGITDYFW
-270 KDGRNYLTSNRSDY
+270 KDGRDYLTSNRSDY
-284 THKAPYEAFGSEY
+284 TKKAPYEAFGSEY
-297 KAQMGSSKDGSSQ
+297 KASMS
-310 IGDFKAG
+310 DFKNG
-317 PTQLKSYS
+317 PVQLKSHS
-325 NPAPNFIGG
+325 MPAPNFIGG
-334 LSIGNRF
+334 LSVGNRF

-376 MYISNLHHRY
+376 MYISKLNHRY
-386 YSIHDLTAGAHAKI
+386 YSIHDLTTGVHAKF
-400 DLTLGNQ
+400 DLTL
-407 LMPGAHK
+407 PEHK
-414 LEWYNM
+414 IEWYNM
-420 YVRTNSKGIRYNNG
+420 YVRTNSKGVRYNNSIG
-434 ISTEYIGA
+434 TEYIGA
-442 DSYTQDDE
+442 NSYTQDDE
-450 VRSTSITQTIFATN
+450 IRSLSTTQSIFATN
-464 LKGTHHLSK
+464 LKGTHHLTK
-473 DFTIDWSGIFSQAK
+473 NFTLDWSGIFSQAK

-493 TYVTLTNTVSTSSA
+493 TYVTLSNSVSTEA
-507 DVTASSDGSSDVDA
+507 DADGNILS
-521 VGGSIWDTNKNIVK
+521 GNLWDTNKNITK
-535 TLPKSMERRYQH
+535 TFPKDAERRFQH
-547 NKDTDW
+547 NMDTDW

-558 LSYDTH
+558 LTYDTH
-564 FANGVDALWKAGA
+564 FANDVEALWKAGV
-577 QYRCKERSNRYYSY
+577 QYRRKERSNRYYSY
-591 IFNPADISQ
+591 IFSPADNAQ
-600 QLNGNGLDQFA
+600 DLDGNGLEQFDNV
-611 AIDWVCKTPYSQA
+611 DWVCKTPYSQA

-633 HIGGAYAMVTFRS
+633 HIGGAYAMVTLKTK
-646 NLGELN
+646 LGELI

-672 MGQVGEQSYWDY
+672 MGQIGEQSYWDY
-684 LPSASIKWTPT
+684 LPSASLKWTPT
-695 KKMNVRLSYYRSINR
+695 KNMNIRLSYYRSINR
-710 PGFYEIVPYQIQGE
+710 PGFYEIVPYQIMGE

-748 FPSATEQVL
+748 FPSKTEQIL
-757 AGVFYKYLKDP
+757 AGVFYKYLKNP

-781 AGTDAYYLPD
+781 AGTDAYYMPD

-807 YIRHFGLKANYTY
+807 YIRHFGIKANYTY
-820 THSEITTSKREYQ
+820 TYSKITTSKREYK

-838 YKTGVTQT
+838 YKSGVTQS

-858 LSLLYKDTSH
+858 ISLLYKDTEN
-868 GWNAQLAASYTGT
+868 GWNAQLASSFTGA

-890 DADQWDKAMFGLDLS
+890 DADQWDKAMFGIDLS
-905 AEKQFKNGFSV
+905 AEKQFKNGFSI
-916 FLKANNLLDAKRERF
+916 FFKANNLLDAKRERY
-931 LKTVNK
+931 LKTVNESNLQYADQK
-937 SNLEY
+937 SN
-942 EGQKSDKTIVGT
+942 KTIIGT
-954 YQYGRTF
+954 YKYGRTF

>member
-1 MKRILISAALL
+1 MKRILISAALIV
-12 AATTSALQAHTLDG
+12 ATASAVQAHTLDG
-26 IVKDNKTGEPLIGTV
+26 LVKDDKTGEPLIGTV

-49 VSTTTGLDGTFTLH
+49 VSTTTGLDGTFSIH
-63 ELPDKGKFTIIV
+63 ELPEKGKFTLIV
-75 TYMSYKTKEMVVDL
+75 SYVAYKTKEIVVDV
-89 AKDYSKGGKDG
+89 AKDYSKGSKDG
-100 KDGQFTIAMDE
+100 KEGQLLIVLDE

-124 REYRSDR
+124 KEYHSDR
-131 SAVET
+131 SAIDLEKT
-136 VKNAGNVLNVMSQQS
+136 AGNVLNVMSQQS

-256 LQANAAIGATDYFW
+256 LQANAAIGASDYFW
-270 KDGRNYLTSNRSDY
+270 KDGRDYLTSNRSDY
-284 THKAPYEAFGSEY
+284 THKAPYEAYGKDY
-297 KAQMGSSKDGSSQ
+297 KAGM
-310 IGDFKAG
+310 GDFKNG
-317 PTQLKSYS
+317 PTQIKSHS

-341 WNDRLGVMLAGS
+341 WKDRLGVILAGS

-376 MYISNLHHRY
+376 MYISSLHHRY
-386 YSIHDLTAGAHAKI
+386 YSIHDLTAGVHAKI
-400 DLTLGNQ
+400 DLTLGSH

-414 LEWYNM
+414 IEWYNM
-420 YVRTNSKGIRYNNG
+420 YVSSNSKGIRYDNS

-442 DSYTQDDE
+442 DTYTQDDE
-450 VRSTSITQTIFATN
+450 TRSTSLTQSIFATN
-464 LKGTHHLSK
+464 LKGTHHLTK
-473 DFTIDWSGIFSQAK
+473 DFVVDWSGIFSQAK

-493 TYVTLTNTVSTSSA
+493 TYITLTNTVE
-507 DVTASSDGSSDVDA
+507 SDID
-521 VGGSIWDTNKNIVK
+521 GSIWDTNKKIQK
-535 TLPKSMERRYQH
+535 TLPKSAERRYQH

-553 AGYIN
+553 AGYVN

-564 FANGVDALWKAGA
+564 FSDDVDALWKAGA
-577 QYRCKERSNRYYSY
+577 QYRRKERSNRYYSY
-591 IFNPADISQ
+591 IFNPANISQ
-600 QLNGNGLDQFA
+600 QLDGNGLDQFS
-611 AIDWVCKTPYSQA
+611 AIDWICKTPYSQA

-646 NLGELN
+646 KIGELN

-710 PGFYEIVPYQIQGE
+710 PGFYEIVPYQIMGE

-740 NIDLRWEW
+740 NLDLRWEW

-781 AGTDAYYLPD
+781 AGTDAYYMPD

-796 KNMGFEIDVIK
+796 KNMGFEIDIIK

-820 THSEITTSKREYQ
+820 THSRITTSKREYQ

-858 LSLLYKDTSH
+858 LSLLYKDTNH
-868 GWNAQLAASYTGT
+868 GWNGQLAASYTGT

-916 FLKANNLLDAKRERF
+916 FLKANNLLDAKRERY

>member
-1 MKRILISAALL
+1 MKRLFMSAALL
-12 AATTSALQAHTLDG
+12 AASATAIQAHTLDG

-49 VSTTTGLDGTFTLH
+49 VGTTTGLDGSFTLH
-63 ELPDKGKFTIIV
+63 ELPDKGKYTLVV
-75 TYMSYKTKEMVVDL
+75 TFMAYKTKEIVVDV
-89 AKDYSKGGKDG
+89 ANDEKVD
-100 KDGQFTIAMDE
+100 IPMDE
-111 DTKQLGE
+111 DLKQLGE

-151 IQLSPDVNVAS
+151 IQLSPYVNVAS

-256 LQANAAIGATDYFW
+256 LQANAAIGTTDYFW
-270 KDGRNYLTSNRSDY
+270 KDGRDYITSNRSDY
-284 THKAPYEAFGSEY
+284 TKKAPYEAFGSEY
-297 KAQMGSSKDGSSQ
+297 KASIS
-310 IGDFKAG
+310 DFKNG
-317 PTQLKSYS
+317 PVQLKSHS
-325 NPAPNFIGG
+325 MPAPNFIGG

-353 IQNTFRGTERTY
+353 VQNTFRGTERTY

-376 MYISNLHHRY
+376 MYISKLNHRY
-386 YSIHDLTAGAHAKI
+386 YSIHDLTTGAHAKI
-400 DLTLGNQ
+400 DLTL
-407 LMPGAHK
+407 PGHK
-414 LEWYNM
+414 IEWYNM
-420 YVRTNSKGIRYNNG
+420 YVRTNSKGVRYNNTIG
-434 ISTEYIGA
+434 TEYIGA
-442 DSYTQDDE
+442 NSYTQDDE
-450 VRSTSITQTIFATN
+450 IRSLSTTQSIFATN

-473 DFTIDWSGIFSQAK
+473 NFTLDWSGIFSQAK

-493 TYVTLTNTVSTSSA
+493 TYVTLSNSVSTNANA
-507 DVTASSDGSSDVDA
+507 DGNILSGNL
-521 VGGSIWDTNKNIVK
+521 WDTNKNITK
-535 TLPKSMERRYQH
+535 TFPKDAERRFQH

-558 LSYDTH
+558 LTYDSH
-564 FANGVDALWKAGA
+564 FANDVEALWKAGA
-577 QYRCKERSNRYYSY
+577 QYRRKERSNRYYSY
-591 IFNPADISQ
+591 IFSPADNAQ
-600 QLNGNGLDQFA
+600 DLDGNGLEQFDNV
-611 AIDWVCKTPYSQA
+611 DWVCKTPYSQA

-633 HIGGAYAMVTFRS
+633 HIGGAYAMVTFKS
-646 NLGELN
+646 KFGELN

-672 MGQVGEQSYWDY
+672 MGQTGEQSYWDY
-684 LPSASIKWTPT
+684 LPSASLKWTPT

-710 PGFYEIVPYQIQGE
+710 PGFYEIVPYQIMGE

-748 FPSATEQVL
+748 FPSNTEQVL

-781 AGTDAYYLPD
+781 SGTDAYYMPD

-807 YIRHFGLKANYTY
+807 YIRHFGIKANYTY
-820 THSEITTSKREYQ
+820 TYSKITTSKREYKV
-833 EGSAE
+833 GSAE
-838 YKTGVTQT
+838 YKSGVTQS

-858 LSLLYKDTSH
+858 ISLLYKDTEN
-868 GWNAQLAASYTGT
+868 GWNAQLASSFTGA

-905 AEKQFKNGFSV
+905 AEKQFKNGFSI
-916 FLKANNLLDAKRERF
+916 FFKANNLLDAKRERY
-931 LKTVNK
+931 LKTVNE
-937 SNLEY
+937 SNLQY
-942 EGQKSDKTIVGT
+942 AGQKSDKTVIGT
-954 YQYGRTF
+954 YKYGRTF
-961 LLGVRYKL
+961 LLGVRYKI